1 MKYMLSWKIK
11 PDTYKAVVKAFLAGG
26 APVPSGITLVGRWHA
41 PGSSYGWLL
50 VEGDDIEAV
59 AEHVSEWSSL
69 AELSVTPVIDDTEAS
84 NALTKAQSK

>member
-1 MKYMLSWKIK
+1 MLTRMWSR
-11 PDTYKAVVKAFLAGG
+11 PFSLAVLQC
-26 APVPSGITLVGRWHA
+26 PSGITLVGRWHA

-84 NALTKAQSK
+84 NALKKAHGK